1 MSGIGFQFHNHDTK
15 KNILSEKKIGG
26 GGGVKNHV
34 FNKKSRISGIF
45 KKTDLD
51 FKDTKYRL

>member
-1 MSGIGFQFHNHDTK
+1 MCVSGIGFQFHNHDTK

-26 GGGVKNHV
+26 KNHV
-34 FNKKSRISGIF
+34 LNKKSRISG
-45 KKTDLD
+45 KSDLD